1 MTINYKTAGA
11 EEITSFIEKAIK
23 TIAKDLADSPKSRSM
38 MVNNTIGFFQ
48 GVMMARGF
56 DYDIFET
63 VLKWADLA

>member
-1 MTINYKTAGA
+1 
-11 EEITSFIEKAIK
+11 
-23 TIAKDLADSPKSRSM
+23 M

-48 GVMMARGF
+48 GAMMARGF